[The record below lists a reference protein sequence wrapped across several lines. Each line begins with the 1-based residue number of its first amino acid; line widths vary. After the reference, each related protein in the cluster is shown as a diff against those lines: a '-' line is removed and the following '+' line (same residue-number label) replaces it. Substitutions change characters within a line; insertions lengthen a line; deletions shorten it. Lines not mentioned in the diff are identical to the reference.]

1 MNTNTQLFVGLTPL
15 IQVFDMPQAL
25 AFYRDVLGFEVVSAS
40 PEVETPEGRFSHWTW
55 LRLGAADLMLNTQYD
70 SGERPPKPDAAHLA
84 AHGDVCF
91 YVGCSDVDA
100 AHQRLTRRGL
110 KVEPPTMTAYGL
122 RLFSAKD
129 PDGYT
134 VVFQESLSQPL
145 HISNK
150 PTLR

>member
-25 AFYRDVLGFEVVSAS
+25 AFYRDLLGFGVVSAS
-40 PEVETPEGRFSHWTW
+40 PEVATPEGRFSHWVW

-70 SGERPPKPDAAHLA
+70 SGKRPPKPDAAHIA
-84 AHGDVCF
+84 AHGDVCL

-100 AHQRLTRRGL
+100 AHQHLTRRGL
-110 KVEPPTMTAYGL
+110 KIEPPKMAAYGL

-134 VVFQESLSQPL
+134 VVFQESKSEA
-145 HISNK
+145 
-150 PTLR
+150 